1 MTKPIEIRALD
12 RSEAEST
19 EKLSTIPLTLI
30 QSGAN
35 NLGFAGGCNVGVRYA
50 LAQGMDYVW
59 LLNNDTLVMPDSLQ
73 HRVTHLQS
81 NPEVGIC
88 GSTLLSLHRPSYVLA
103 LGCGR
108 L

>member
-1 MTKPIEIRALD
+1 MHKLREWAAGRQPATPPPVTELWAISEPPVTKPIEIRALD

-19 EKLSTIPLTLI
+19 EKLSTIPLPLI

-59 LLNNDTLVMPDSLQ
+59 LLNNDTLV
-73 HRVTHLQS
+73 RRYRNRERRT
-81 NPEVGIC
+81 
-88 GSTLLSLHRPSYVLA
+88 T
-103 LGCGR
+103 
-108 L
+108 

>member
-1 MTKPIEIRALD
+1 MHKLREWAAGRQPATPPPVTELWALVEPPVTKPIEIRALD

-59 LLNNDTLVMPDSLQ
+59 LLNNDTLV
-73 HRVTHLQS
+73 RRYRNRERRT
-81 NPEVGIC
+81 
-88 GSTLLSLHRPSYVLA
+88 T
-103 LGCGR
+103 
-108 L
+108 